1 MFFLCLLFVSLQK
14 FICGLFFAVVC
25 YGRWT
30 FRFVERAVGFVKLD
44 YCQMYM
50 NNYDS
55 ISVAVVGVPGGGN
68 SLFCEKMSQY
78 AVDHG
83 NGRVVSFF
91 ELDNPEDLM
100 HHQCDVVVQMVDCS
114 DLEES
119 LVVTPQIIDMHKR
132 LVLCLT
138 RLDELEASGHRLDY
152 NHMAD
157 LMGVGV
163 AEVDCLT
170 GRGMDVM
177 LREIVDAADH
187 VSKSVRHVHVDY
199 GVDVEHAVEEISDE
213 LKRYPH
219 LLKGFS
225 KRYLSIRLL
234 EMPEQVLGQLDFLPN
249 YLSLAYLA
257 EKNRR
262 SLSEELKSSPE
273 EIIHLA
279 RHGFISGALK
289 VALKHV
295 SDDKSEHTVQH
306 KLDALL
312 THKFFG
318 FVILIAVLYAVFQ
331 STFYLG
337 AFPQDWIQMGVDAL
351 CSLLLSSMGQ
361 GWFSSLLV
369 DGVVQG
375 VGAVLAFLP
384 NIVILFFF
392 ISLMEDSGYM
402 SRVAFLMDKI
412 MHKVGLHG
420 KSFIPMLMGFGC
432 NVPAIMAAR
441 SISNPKDR
449 ALTMLMIPFMSCSA
463 RLPVY
468 MLFVDAFFENYKS
481 LVMISL
487 YLVGILISIVFA
499 MVMKKSSYFRTVDED
514 YVSELPQFRRPT
526 LKNTWSHIWERC
538 ADYLKK
544 IATVILWASIVIW
557 ALYYFPR
564 NESMTQPFQDQIS
577 ALELRMEES
586 NLSVEQSVSIH
597 NDIDSLAFLMDAVQ
611 KEHSALALIG
621 KWMSPVMRP
630 LGFDW
635 RLNVCILT
643 GLPAKEAIVSTMG
656 ILYHQSSDEA
666 LCASLK
672 TEADFTPVKAYSFLL
687 FVLLYFPC
695 IATIATLW
703 REIGWK
709 WALFTL
715 VNSVVV
721 AWLVSFGFYQI
732 FSLF

>member
-1 MFFLCLLFVSLQK
+1 
-14 FICGLFFAVVC
+14 
-25 YGRWT
+25 
-30 FRFVERAVGFVKLD
+30 
-44 YCQMYM
+44 M
-50 NNYDS
+50 NNS
-55 ISVAVVGVPGGGN
+55 IRVAVVGVSCSGK
-68 SLFCEKMSQY
+68 SLFCEKISQY
-78 AVDHG
+78 VSDHFH
-83 NGRVVSFF
+83 GRDISFF
-91 ELDNPEDLM
+91 ELENPEDLM
-100 HHQCDVVVQMVDCS
+100 CQKCDVVVQMVDCC

-119 LVVTPQIIDMHKR
+119 LVVTPQLIDMHKK

-138 RLDELEASGHRLDY
+138 CLDKLEASGHRLDY
-152 NHMAD
+152 AHMAD

-163 AEVDCLT
+163 AAVDCHT
-170 GRGMDVM
+170 GVGMDKILGEV
-177 LREIVDAADH
+177 VGAADH

-199 GVDVEHAVEEISDE
+199 GVDVESAIEEISAE
-213 LKRYPH
+213 LKRFPH
-219 LLKGFS
+219 LLKGVS

-234 EMPEQVLGQLDFLPN
+234 EMPETVLGKFNNLPN

-262 SLSEELKSSPE
+262 SLSDEMKSSPKD
-273 EIIHLA
+273 IIHVA

-289 VALKHV
+289 VVLKHV
-295 SDDKSEHTVQH
+295 DDDKSEHSFQH
-306 KLDALL
+306 RVDAIL

-318 FVILIAVLYAVFQ
+318 FVILVAVLYAVFQ
-331 STFYLG
+331 STFFLG
-337 AFPQDWIQMGVDAL
+337 SYPQDWIQSGVDAL
-351 CSLLLSSMGQ
+351 CGLLLSSMNP

-420 KSFIPMLMGFGC
+420 KSFVPMLMGFGC

-441 SISNPKDR
+441 SITNAKDR

-468 MLFVDAFFENYKS
+468 MLFVSAFFENHQS

-487 YLVGILISIVFA
+487 YLVGIFISIIFA
-499 MVMKKSSYFRTVDED
+499 MVMKRTSYFKSVDED

-526 LKNTWSHIWERC
+526 LKNTGTHIWERC
-538 ADYLKK
+538 ADYLNK

-564 NESMTQPFQDQIS
+564 NESMTKPFQEQVVS
-577 ALELRMEES
+577 LEYQLKDS
-586 NLSVEQSVSIH
+586 NLSVDQCDKIQC
-597 NDIDSLAFLMDAVQ
+597 DIDSLTFLMDAVQ
-611 KEHSALALIG
+611 KENSALALIG
-621 KWMSPVMRP
+621 KWMSPLMRP

-656 ILYHQSSDEA
+656 ILYHQSSEDA
-666 LCASLK
+666 LCESLK
-672 TEADFTPVKAYSFLL
+672 ADSDFTKVKAYSFLL

-709 WALFTL
+709 WAVFTV
-715 VNSVVV
+715 VNSMAV
-721 AWLVSFGFYQI
+721 AWLVSFGFYQL
-732 FSLF
+732 FSLL

>member
-1 MFFLCLLFVSLQK
+1 MLVWGIFLYFCKNKSDSFDVVRLSLFYFCFLDSIRWLNFNLFVFK
-14 FICGLFFAVVC
+14 DI
-25 YGRWT
+25 
-30 FRFVERAVGFVKLD
+30 
-44 YCQMYM
+44 YM
-50 NNYDS
+50 SDS
-55 ISVAVVGVPGGGN
+55 IRVAVVGAPGSGK
-68 SLFCEKMSQY
+68 SLFCEKITHY
-78 AVDHG
+78 VG
-83 NGRVVSFF
+83 TYGGGRDVSFF
-91 ELDNPEDLM
+91 ELVNPEDLM
-100 HHQCDVVVQMVDCS
+100 QQQCDVVVQMVDCA

-119 LVVTPQIIDMHKR
+119 LVVTPQLIDMHKK

-138 RLDELEASGHRLDY
+138 RMDKLEASGHWLDY

-163 AEVDCLT
+163 AKVDCIT
-170 GRGMDVM
+170 GDGLDMVFK
-177 LREIVDAADH
+177 EIVDAADH
-187 VSKSVRHVHVDY
+187 VSKAVRHIHVDY
-199 GVDVEHAVEEISDE
+199 GVDVENAIGEISDE
-213 LKRYPH
+213 LKHCPH
-219 LLKGFS
+219 LLKGVS

-234 EMPEQVLGQLDFLPN
+234 EMPERTLEKLNFLPN

-262 SLSEELKSSPE
+262 CLSEELKSAPE
-273 EIIHLA
+273 EIIHMA

-289 VALKHV
+289 ITLKHV

-306 KLDALL
+306 KVDALL
-312 THKFFG
+312 THRFFG
-318 FVILIAVLYAVFQ
+318 FVILVAVLYAVFQ

-337 AFPQDWIQMGVDAL
+337 SFPQDWIQMGVDAL
-351 CSLLLSSMGQ
+351 CGLLSASMNQ

-441 SISNPKDR
+441 SISNTKDR
-449 ALTMLMIPFMSCSA
+449 VLTMLMIPFMSCSA

-468 MLFVDAFFENYKS
+468 MLFVDAFFENHKS

-487 YLVGILISIVFA
+487 YLVGILISIIFA
-499 MVMKKSSYFRTVDED
+499 MAMKRTSYFKSVDED
-514 YVSELPQFRRPT
+514 YVTELPQYRRPT
-526 LKNTWSHIWERC
+526 LKNTGSHIWERC

-564 NESMTQPFQDQIS
+564 NEAMTKPYQEQIAS
-577 ALELRMEES
+577 LESRLDDV
-586 NLSVEQSVSIH
+586 NLSVEQNNEIQH
-597 NDIDSLAFLMDAVQ
+597 HIDSLSFLMDAVQ
-611 KEHSALALIG
+611 KEHSSLATIG

-656 ILYHQSSDEA
+656 ILYHQNSDDA

-672 TEADFTPVKAYSFLL
+672 GDNDFTPIKAYSFLL

-695 IATIATLW
+695 IATVATLW

-709 WALFTL
+709 WAVFTI
-715 VNSVVV
+715 VNSIVV
-721 AWLVSFGFYQI
+721 AWLVSFGFYQL